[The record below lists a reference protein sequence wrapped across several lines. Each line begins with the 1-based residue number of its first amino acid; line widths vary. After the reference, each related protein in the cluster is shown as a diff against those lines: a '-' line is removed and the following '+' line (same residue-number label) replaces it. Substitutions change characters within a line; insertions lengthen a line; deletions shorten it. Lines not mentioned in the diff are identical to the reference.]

1 MKKILA
7 LMLVASMLIGCLVGC
22 GEKPASDSSDS
33 GSAPPA
39 SASSSPAEPADD
51 GVLNLT
57 DKEMAI
63 TLWDISTDDTM
74 KGLCETAYENFM
86 KDHPN
91 IKIDY
96 QHIVNDTYK
105 EQLLIAMGASQCPDA
120 YIHWT
125 GGPMQDYCDAG
136 YCDDITA
143 LYEKYNKVTYLDSAI
158 EMCKN
163 KDGQLIA
170 LPYGGMSGTVLYYNK
185 TLFGKLGLKAP
196 TTIAELEACA
206 EALKTAGYIPLSCA
220 NASKWTGSL
229 YYMYLVARFGG
240 PEAVAKAYSG
250 EGKFDDQP
258 FVKAAAKIQ
267 EWVKKGYFPE
277 GVNSIAPDNG
287 DDRKLL
293 YTEKAGMM
301 VQLSSSGGNIK
312 KEASDWYYANL
323 AAVPFPID
331 EESEKAGIN
340 QKVAVGSAVGN
351 AFSFNTKGDEEKLKA
366 LFVLLN
372 QYMTSDEYVKGLQD
386 NSTKI
391 FPIQGA
397 EKYVKDS
404 VPMATY
410 DLFNNASQVQLF
422 YDQYLPGAVAE
433 VHKDSMIDLFGLTKT
448 PEDLCKDLSDAWI
461 EYQKENS

>member
-1 MKKILA
+1 MKKGLLA
-7 LMLVASMLIGCLVGC
+7 LMLMGALAVGSM
-22 GEKPASDSSDS
+22 S
-33 GSAPPA
+33 A
-39 SASSSPAEPADD
+39 SAEET
-51 GVLNLT
+51 LQLT
-57 DKEMAI
+57 DEDMTI

-86 KDHPN
+86 EDHPN
-91 IKIDY
+91 ITIDY

-105 EQLLIAMGASQCPDA
+105 EQLLIAMGAGECPDA

-125 GGPMQDYCDAG
+125 GGPMQDYFDAG
-136 YCDDITA
+136 YCDDITE
-143 LYEKYNKVTYLDSAI
+143 LYEKYNTAPYLDSAI

-163 KDGQLIA
+163 SDGQLIA

-185 TLFGKLGLKAP
+185 TLFAELGLEAP
-196 TTIAELEACA
+196 TTIAEMEACA
-206 EALKTAGYIPLSCA
+206 EALKEAGYIPFSCA
-220 NASKWTGSL
+220 NQTKWTGSL
-229 YYMYLVARFGG
+229 YYMYLVARYGG
-240 PEAVAKAYSG
+240 PEAVQKAYSG
-250 EGKFDDQP
+250 EGRFDDEA

-267 EWVKKGYFPE
+267 EWVEKGYFPE

-312 KEASDWYYANL
+312 KEAEDWYYANL
-323 AAVPFPID
+323 AATSFPID
-331 EESEKAGIN
+331 EESEAAGVN

-351 AFSFNTKGDEEKLKA
+351 AFSFNTQGDEEKLKA
-366 LFVLLN
+366 LFVLLT
-372 QYMTSDEYVKGLQD
+372 QYMTTPEYVKGLQD

-397 EKYVKDS
+397 EEYVTDE

-410 DLFNNASQVQLF
+410 DLFNEATDVQLF

-433 VHKDSMIDLFGLTKT
+433 VHKNSMIDLFGLLKT
-448 PEDLCKDLSDAWI
+448 PEELCKDLADAWV
-461 EYQKENS
+461 EYKEENM